1 MDEIKEAVNGSCQQG
16 LKPDIFAEN
25 EGKSPALS
33 PEGVQQGNSVPQKAG
48 KQQST
53 AHINNAP
60 KRKNKKKDRHL
71 SVRERKAV
79 ALMVSGM
86 SQKDALISAGYSES
100 VATTQAHDVLGKPLV
115 IRALDKAFIDAGI
128 DVTRLA
134 KKHNELLDCKKVISA
149 TVIHDRDADSQT
161 NDFIEVPDGQV
172 QVKALELAYKVRG
185 DFAPEL
191 HAVVTESYGDR
202 IRRIRAENP

>member
-1 MDEIKEAVNGSCQQG
+1 MDDINQAVNGSCQQG

-33 PEGVQQGNSVPQKAG
+33 PEGVQQGNSVPQNAG
-48 KQQST
+48 KQEST

-60 KRKNKKKDRHL
+60 KSKNKKKDRHL

-115 IRALDKAFIDAGI
+115 IRALDKAFIDAGM

>member
-1 MDEIKEAVNGSCQQG
+1 MDDIKEAVNGSCQQG
-16 LKPDIFAEN
+16 LNPDIFAEN

-33 PEGVQQGNSVPQKAG
+33 PEGVQQGNSVPQNAG
-48 KQQST
+48 KQEST

-60 KRKNKKKDRHL
+60 KSKNIKKDRHL
-71 SVRERKAV
+71 SARERKAV
-79 ALMVSGM
+79 ALLVSGM

-134 KKHNELLDCKKVISA
+134 KKHNELLDCQKVISA
-149 TVIHDRDADSQT
+149 MVINDRDADSQT

>member
-1 MDEIKEAVNGSCQQG
+1 MDDINQAVNGSCQQG

-33 PEGVQQGNSVPQKAG
+33 PKGVQQGNSVPQKAG

-71 SVRERKAV
+71 SGKERIAIACRV
-79 ALMVSGM
+79 AGM
-86 SQKDALISAGYSES
+86 NQKDSLLTAGYSES
-100 VATTQAHDVLGKPLV
+100 VALKHPEQVFGNTTV
-115 IRALDKAFIDAGI
+115 IRALDKAFIDAGM

-149 TVIHDRDADSQT
+149 MVINDRDADSQT

-185 DFAPEL
+185 DFAPDV

>member
-1 MDEIKEAVNGSCQQG
+1 MDEINLAVNGSCQQG

-33 PEGVQQGNSVPQKAG
+33 PAGVQQGNSVPQKAG

-53 AHINNAP
+53 AHIKSAP

-100 VATTQAHDVLGKPLV
+100 VATTQAHDVLRKPLV

-134 KKHNELLDCKKVISA
+134 RKHNELLDCKKVISA

>member
-1 MDEIKEAVNGSCQQG
+1 
-16 LKPDIFAEN
+16 
-25 EGKSPALS
+25 
-33 PEGVQQGNSVPQKAG
+33 
-48 KQQST
+48 
-53 AHINNAP
+53 
-60 KRKNKKKDRHL
+60 
-71 SVRERKAV
+71 
-79 ALMVSGM
+79 M

>member
-33 PEGVQQGNSVPQKAG
+33 PEGVQQGNSVPQNAG
-48 KQQST
+48 KQEST

-60 KRKNKKKDRHL
+60 KSKNKKKDRHL

-100 VATTQAHDVLGKPLV
+100 VATTHAHDVLGKPLV

-185 DFAPEL
+185 DFAPDV

>member
-25 EGKSPALS
+25 EGKVQALS

-71 SVRERKAV
+71 SARERKAV
-79 ALMVSGM
+79 ALLVSGM

-100 VATTQAHDVLGKPLV
+100 VATTQARDVLGKPLI